1 MVHEK
6 PTEMSYLQER
16 EIKTDEFGHYG
27 NEPAWK
33 GGVDV
38 LRLRSGKGLRANGA
52 VNSEGLGTSIVQEL
66 VSL

>member
-33 GGVDV
+33 GEVDV
-38 LRLRSGKGLRANGA
+38 LRLGSGK
-52 VNSEGLGTSIVQEL
+52 VSSSEQMEL
-66 VSL
+66 WTVKAWGPQ

>member
-33 GGVDV
+33 GEVDV
-38 LRLRSGKGLRANGA
+38 LRLRSGKGSG
-52 VNSEGLGTSIVQEL
+52 SE
-66 VSL
+66 